1 MALAILIF
9 VNANAMEKLVGYK
22 DEVLLFDEFRRRLL
36 NSLCDLFKHKYK
48 MIPLLVPLL
57 WACVCDL
64 KENIA
69 FQGIL
74 PNNRQKEKRREG
86 ASQGQGWSRKEN

>member
-1 MALAILIF
+1 M
-9 VNANAMEKLVGYK
+9 
-22 DEVLLFDEFRRRLL
+22 RLL
-36 NSLCDLFKHKYK
+36 TSLCALFKHKYK

-69 FQGIL
+69 FQGI
-74 PNNRQKEKRREG
+74 PPSNRQKEKRRE
-86 ASQGQGWSRKEN
+86 SVPQGQGYNREGETKRSETQSLRFCLLRFLVETHPLLLQV